1 MRYYFPLAARSSFR
15 VSLLVVAALAA
26 WPADGLAQLR
36 RPRAEVTPVV
46 AADGVPAGGI
56 VRVALQVTLPE
67 GLHVQ
72 SDAPRDPSLIPT
84 VLMVEPPAG
93 VTVDQVVYPAAKD
106 FVMAGQAEPLAV
118 FDHAFTVGARLTVA
132 PNVAPGDVTVPV
144 RLRYQ
149 ACNDEMCFPPATATT
164 QWSVRVVPAGTRVSP
179 QHADVFAGLALGTGK
194 SSAGGPAAPAPPP
207 VSPKPAAPPPA
218 AVVPPTTP
226 GAVSAPAPQPASPA
240 AAPAAGAPAGPTQA
254 PTASA
259 EAPPPTSPA
268 APAAGDGL
276 AALDR
281 FEIVAVTGGYLPSAD
296 FITFVRDAEQGVAQK
311 GLLEGKGPIAIL
323 LLVFLGG
330 LALNLTPCVLPMIP
344 INLAI
349 IGAGA
354 QAGSRSRGL
363 LLGSA
368 YGAAMA
374 LVYGVLGVVVI
385 LTAGTFGTLNA
396 SPWFNLAI
404 AVVFVLLALAMF
416 DVFEIDFS
424 RYSAAI
430 GPGAGRGRIAVA
442 FTMGAVAALLAGAC
456 VAPVVIQVV
465 LFATNLY
472 ASGNVLALALP
483 FVLGLGMALPWPLAG
498 AGIAALPK
506 PGAWMVR
513 VKQAFGILILA
524 MAAYYGYLAYTL
536 FANRWVD
543 ASEVA
548 SSVEAKLKEGW
559 HASLAEGLAAAER
572 DGKPALIDLWAT
584 WCKNCL
590 TMDST
595 TFADPAVKDALGGYV
610 KIKVQ
615 AEDPEEPTTQAVMQR
630 FRAVG
635 LPTYAIVRPKAP
647 ASGS

>member
-1 MRYYFPLAARSSFR
+1 MWIPFRGTARLRGQHYPTGFQMRHQFVPGAKLFSRAVILA
-15 VSLLVVAALAA
+15 VAALLTV
-26 WPADGLAQLR
+26 PLETSAQLR
-36 RPRAEVTPVV
+36 RPKADVTPVV
-46 AADGVPAGGI
+46 ESDGVAAGAT
-56 VRVALQVTLPE
+56 VRVALQVSLPE

-72 SDAPRDPSLIPT
+72 SDAPRDPTLIPT
-84 VLMVEPPAG
+84 LLSVEPPAG
-93 VTVDQVVYPAAKD
+93 VTVDEIVYPQAQD
-106 FVMAGQAEPLAV
+106 FTMAGQAEPLAV
-118 FDHAFTVGARLTVA
+118 FDRVFTVGARLTIASSVPA
-132 PNVAPGDVTVPV
+132 GDLAVPA

-149 ACNDEMCFPPATATT
+149 ACNDQMCFAPATADA
-164 QWSVRVVPAGTRVSP
+164 QWTLRVVPAATRTSR
-179 QHADVFAGLALGTGK
+179 QHQDVFTGLKFG
-194 SSAGGPAAPAPPP
+194 SAKAPASAATAPPSAPLATTAPAASTTPQPAPGE
-207 VSPKPAAPPPA
+207 VSA
-218 AVVPPTTP
+218 PTTP
-226 GAVSAPAPQPASPA
+226 
-240 AAPAAGAPAGPTQA
+240 
-254 PTASA
+254 ASA
-259 EAPPPTSPA
+259 G
-268 APAAGDGL
+268 AGDGL

-281 FEIVAVTGGYLPSAD
+281 FDVVATTGGYLPSAE
-296 FITFVRDAEQGVAQK
+296 FIAFVRDAEQGVQQE
-311 GLLEGKGPIAIL
+311 GLLEGKGPLAIL

-354 QAGSRSRGL
+354 QAGSRARGL

-374 LVYGVLGVVVI
+374 LVYGVLGLVVI
-385 LTAGTFGTLNA
+385 LTAGTFGTINA

-404 AVVFVLLALAMF
+404 AIVFVLLALAMF
-416 DVFEIDFS
+416 DVFEIDLSRFS
-424 RYSAAI
+424 GGV
-430 GPGAGRGRIAVA
+430 GPGEGRGRLAVA

-513 VKQAFGILILA
+513 VKQAFGFVILV

-543 ASEVA
+543 ASAVT

-559 HASLAEGLAAAER
+559 HASLADGLAAAER
-572 DGKPALIDLWAT
+572 DGTPALIDLWAT

-590 TMDST
+590 TMDTT
-595 TFADPAVKDALGGYV
+595 TFADPAVKSALAGYV

-615 AEDPEEPTTQAVMQR
+615 AEDPDEAQTRAIMQH
-630 FRAVG
+630 FKAVG
-635 LPTYAIVRPKAP
+635 LPTYVIVKPRVRAP
-647 ASGS
+647 Q